1 MVARGVFLRDS
12 VNLDIGWRGAAALA
26 EPFENPHLTF
36 SDIVQ
41 VKDIPLKPTVF
52 AAAQRGGWLARLGFH
67 QLTTPVE
74 TMASGEGGVM
84 TKDIVAQIKEALR
97 DVIDPELGYNIVDL
111 GFLYEVTVKQGDA
124 RILMTATTR
133 ACPAAAFLKEGV
145 AASATQVEGVRSV
158 DVEMTFDPP
167 WTPSRIDPAVR
178 SSLGFAN
185 VN

>member
-1 MVARGVFLRDS
+1 
-12 VNLDIGWRGAAALA
+12 
-26 EPFENPHLTF
+26 
-36 SDIVQ
+36 
-41 VKDIPLKPTVF
+41 
-52 AAAQRGGWLARLGFH
+52 
-67 QLTTPVE
+67 
-74 TMASGEGGVM
+74 MASGEGGVM
-84 TKDIVAQIKEALR
+84 TEDLVARIKQALQG
-97 DVIDPELGYNIVDL
+97 VIDPELGYNIVDL

-145 AASATQVEGVRSV
+145 AASAAQVEGVRSV